1 MAPSAAAIFDWT
13 LAPVVN
19 FQSRLPSL
27 ARSAYTL
34 PSSLPANTVP
44 EPSAIAVTMPP
55 VSKPQ
60 SLVAV
65 CREGVL
71 RGVLAR
77 GAGLVGRPPPVA
89 CRGEFPR
96 LSSQP
101 APASPAPATT
111 ASPIRTRRRATPR
124 SMAPAGAPA
133 VTRSAG
139 MAGPAT
145 GAGPAGAVASTV
157 GRGVGRCGSCPS
169 TAAPAAAGWRAVA
182 DGTDGSGTGGSGT
195 GGSGDMYDGVPT
207 TIPVEV
213 IAVFSSARE
222 IPKSIT
228 RGPSRASSTFAG
240 FRSRCTRPQE

>member
-65 CREGVL
+65 CGEGVL

-89 CRGEFPR
+89 CRGELPR

-101 APASPAPATT
+101 
-111 ASPIRTRRRATPR
+111 
-124 SMAPAGAPA
+124 APAGAPA

-145 GAGPAGAVASTV
+145 GTGPAGAVASTV

-169 TAAPAAAGWRAVA
+169 TAAPAAAV
-182 DGTDGSGTGGSGT
+182 
-195 GGSGDMYDGVPT
+195 
-207 TIPVEV
+207 
-213 IAVFSSARE
+213 
-222 IPKSIT
+222 
-228 RGPSRASSTFAG
+228 
-240 FRSRCTRPQE
+240 